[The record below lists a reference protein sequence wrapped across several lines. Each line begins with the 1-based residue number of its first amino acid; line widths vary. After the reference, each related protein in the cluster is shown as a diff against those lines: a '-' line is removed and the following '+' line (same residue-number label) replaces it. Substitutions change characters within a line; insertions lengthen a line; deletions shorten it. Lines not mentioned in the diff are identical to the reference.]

1 MVFPKEASNNNPH
14 PVITVKKQFLAKYK
28 LNSGLQTSLK
38 TQIYLK
44 PHLWSEFVKF
54 DFHKSCLNS
63 SEVCLS
69 LMGE

>member
-1 MVFPKEASNNNPH
+1 MVFPKEAPNNNPH

-28 LNSGLQTSLK
+28 LKSGLQTSLK

-44 PHLWSEFVKF
+44 PDLNFVKF
-54 DFHKSCLNS
+54 DLHKSCLNS
-63 SEVCLS
+63 SEVCLL